1 MTVRTAEII
10 FAVLLALCSI
20 GLMIKSAELN
30 IGWIE
35 DQGPGSGAWPFW
47 LSTGMLLCCI
57 WTIVRWF
64 RKITPESVS
73 TELYISRDTLL
84 VVGTSAGSILALL
97 LMTQYAGIYIAL
109 PIFLFFYIKFIGRHS
124 WPLTLSLTVC
134 VPVFIF
140 CLFEWALKIP
150 LPKAFT
156 EEAFYPVYDLIY
168 AQSMGERIKA
178 LASPIN
184 GLPALGVV
192 ITIVYWLRRYFKNR
206 SLKRAAAA
214 EAGGVS
220 VTESVAD
227 SVANETPTNN
237 GVSQ

>member
-1 MTVRTAEII
+1 MTVRTAEIL
-10 FAVLLALCSI
+10 FAVILALCSI

-35 DQGPGSGAWPFW
+35 DKGPGSGAWPFW

-57 WTIVRWF
+57 WTIYRWF
-64 RKITPESVS
+64 KRITPESVS
-73 TELYISRDTLL
+73 DEMYISRETMM

-109 PIFLFFYIKFIGRHS
+109 PIFLLFYLKFIGRHT
-124 WPLTLSLTVC
+124 WALTLSLSVC

-156 EEAFYPVYDLIY
+156 EEWFYPVYDLIY
-168 AQSMGERIKA
+168 AQSLKERL
-178 LASPIN
+178 LAFRAPIN
-184 GLPALGVV
+184 GLPALGVLV
-192 ITIVYWLRRYFKNR
+192 TAVYWLRRYFIGRRNK
-206 SLKRAAAA
+206 KV
-214 EAGGVS
+214 EAN
-220 VTESVAD
+220 TNLD
-227 SVANETPTNN
+227 SGATN
-237 GVSQ
+237 

>member
-1 MTVRTAEII
+1 MTVRTAEIL

-20 GLMIKSAELN
+20 GLMVKSAELN

-35 DQGPGSGAWPFW
+35 DKGPGSGAWPFW

-64 RKITPESVS
+64 RKVTPESVS

-168 AQSMGERIKA
+168 AQSFGERIAA
-178 LASPIN
+178 LASPVN

-192 ITIVYWLRRYFKNR
+192 ITIVYWVRQYLKNR
-206 SLKRAAAA
+206 AAKRNALPETASPAASASDQ
-214 EAGGVS
+214 VS
-220 VTESVAD
+220 SAD
-227 SVANETPTNN
+227 N